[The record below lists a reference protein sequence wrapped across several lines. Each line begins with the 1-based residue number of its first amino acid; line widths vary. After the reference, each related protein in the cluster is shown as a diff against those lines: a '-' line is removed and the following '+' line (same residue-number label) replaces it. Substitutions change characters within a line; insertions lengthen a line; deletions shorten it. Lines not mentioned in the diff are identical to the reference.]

1 MTFKT
6 IFYIRG
12 TKVKVNTD
20 LCQIIHTLFYH
31 MHVIVIHMYL
41 ENRCTE
47 IDFKS
52 SISIFNLIIPLI

>member
-1 MTFKT
+1 MTFK

-12 TKVKVNTD
+12 TKIKLNTD
-20 LCQIIHTLFYH
+20 QCQITHTFYH

-41 ENRCTE
+41 ENPCTE